1 MDFDA
6 KYTNL
11 IERIDKIIYSDYNP
25 KILQNYI
32 KEYKIEK
39 EIQEKSQKEK
49 EDNTIIKRKQYVDWN
64 EIRKHEKNF
73 IKAKIHKIGQNEIE
87 KINNKDREKDYLS
100 RIEEIGRSNKSKI
113 VNEDDKNIIQ
123 Y

>member
-64 EIRKHEKNF
+64 EIRKHEK
-73 IKAKIHKIGQNEIE
+73 
-87 KINNKDREKDYLS
+87 S
-100 RIEEIGRSNKSKI
+100 
-113 VNEDDKNIIQ
+113 
-123 Y
+123 

>member
-49 EDNTIIKRKQYVDWN
+49 KEKRIIKRKQ
-64 EIRKHEKNF
+64 
-73 IKAKIHKIGQNEIE
+73 
-87 KINNKDREKDYLS
+87 
-100 RIEEIGRSNKSKI
+100 
-113 VNEDDKNIIQ
+113 
-123 Y
+123 

>member
-64 EIRKHEKNF
+64 EIRKHEKN
-73 IKAKIHKIGQNEIE
+73 Q
-87 KINNKDREKDYLS
+87 
-100 RIEEIGRSNKSKI
+100 
-113 VNEDDKNIIQ
+113 
-123 Y
+123 

>member
-32 KEYKIEK
+32 KEYKIPIK
-39 EIQEKSQKEK
+39 FISYGYSTRDLIGNSQQVLKY
-49 EDNTIIKRKQYVDWN
+49 NANISFGNLQAIYYTSSTITTEPAFLYL
-64 EIRKHEKNF
+64 
-73 IKAKIHKIGQNEIE
+73 AIE
-87 KINNKDREKDYLS
+87 KATSSNFANNVLLFK
-100 RIEEIGRSNKSKI
+100 
-113 VNEDDKNIIQ
+113 
-123 Y
+123 

>member
-39 EIQEKSQKEK
+39 EIQVC
-49 EDNTIIKRKQYVDWN
+49 RRY
-64 EIRKHEKNF
+64 F
-73 IKAKIHKIGQNEIE
+73 PKA
-87 KINNKDREKDYLS
+87 YWYW
-100 RIEEIGRSNKSKI
+100 
-113 VNEDDKNIIQ
+113 V
-123 Y
+123 